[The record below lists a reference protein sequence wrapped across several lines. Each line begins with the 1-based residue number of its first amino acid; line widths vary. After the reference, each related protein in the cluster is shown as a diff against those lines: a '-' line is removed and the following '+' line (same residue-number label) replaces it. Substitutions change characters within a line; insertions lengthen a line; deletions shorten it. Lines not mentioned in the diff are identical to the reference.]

1 MILTEYEED
10 YLKMLQE
17 IPLASNTEISTP
29 YKMVQK
35 SVEMLDDKII
45 ADPNS
50 KYLSLG
56 SKNGMFPLMLML
68 RLLKEMQGEF
78 SSRKEKELHILKNQI
93 FVDCTSLNALNI
105 TKKTLY
111 NGNANEG
118 KCSSVFDSKNGNVRF
133 LASSKDGYGRPI
145 WWGAVKNSSASNY
158 EYGNVNGI
166 SLEEVFG
173 MQFDAVIGNPPY
185 QVPTSGRTKSNPQS
199 QPIYHQIVMAAASL
213 KPKQISMII
222 PSRWMTAASKG
233 GWDINEFRTF
243 MTAGHIK
250 EIHDYEKSSM
260 CFGNSIDL
268 KGGVCYWSWHS
279 DYCGDA
285 LYVEHH
291 ADGTIYSEKRPL
303 MLDGYD
309 CIIRRAEVVAVLD
322 HLKSLGMDSF
332 STLVSPTEYFGR
344 INNNELKNAPQ
355 LDESSPDAI
364 KMYGFINHCASAKI
378 VDKSIVTRHHEDIGK
393 PKLFVPKIAGGAGM
407 AKDVFHFISADPG
420 SAATSTY
427 LMIGPFN
434 TVEERESCRS
444 YLETKFAHFCIGC
457 IKSSHSNCSLAYRY
471 LPLVDF
477 SHGLWTDERIR
488 KELRLTDEFVRTID
502 SLVWSQK
509 ASANAQ

>member
-29 YKMVQK
+29 YKIVQK

-56 SKNGMFPLMLML
+56 SKNGMFPIMLMF
-68 RLLKEMQGEF
+68 RLLKEMQGDF

-105 TKKTLY
+105 VKKTLY

-118 KCSSVFDSKNGNVRF
+118 KCSSIFDSKNGNARF
-133 LASSKDGYGRPI
+133 LASGKDAYGRLI
-145 WWGAVKNSSASNY
+145 WWGAVKNGSASNY

-166 SLEEVFG
+166 SLKEVFG
-173 MQFDAVIGNPPY
+173 MRFDAVIGNPPY
-185 QVPTSGRTKSNPQS
+185 QVPTSSRTKSNPQS

-243 MTAGHIK
+243 MMAGHIK

-291 ADGTIYSEKRPL
+291 ADGTIHSEKRPL

-322 HLKSLGMDSF
+322 HLKNLKMDSF
-332 STLVSPTEYFGR
+332 SKVVSSMDYFGKIR
-344 INNNELKNAPQ
+344 NDVLKDVRQ
-355 LDESSPDAI
+355 LDESDPNAI
-364 KMYGFINHCASAKI
+364 KVYGHINHCAASMI
-378 VDKSIVTRHHEDIGK
+378 VDRSIVTRHFDDIDK
-393 PKLFVPKIAGGAGM
+393 PKLFVPKNAGGAGL
-407 AKDVFHFISADPG
+407 AKDKFHFIRADSG

-434 TVEERESCRS
+434 TSKERDSCLS
-444 YLETKFAHFCIGC
+444 YLQTKFAHFCIGC
-457 IKSSHSNCSLAYRY
+457 IKSSITNCSTAYRY

-477 SHGLWTDERIR
+477 TKGPWSEERIR
-488 KELRLTDEFVRTID
+488 KELHLTDEHVRVIN
-502 SLVWSQK
+502 SLVWV
-509 ASANAQ
+509 